1 MRLEPNLS
9 TKKVALFRPGGQKN
23 PYIDSCLK
31 PLYNGLFLLSPGGYF
46 TFSKK
51 NKKIYIFCQTKV
63 AVQGE
68 KMKNSFE
75 YLKEHV
81 FVVFFF
87 LVNK

>member
-1 MRLEPNLS
+1 MLLEPNLS

-31 PLYNGLFLLSPGGYF
+31 PLYNGLCLLSPGGYF

-51 NKKIYIFCQTKV
+51 IKKFIFCQTKV

-81 FVVFFF
+81 FVVIFFF
-87 LVNK
+87 DK